1 MARLRHVVGSL
12 TLNTSSPAFS
22 GATRQRD
29 ALDRTITFLPSVC
42 LSGFSNYPESSTR
55 QRSGNLSETVL
66 MLVMQA
72 KQTPNSIQISK
83 LLLHGLTSCNASGK
97 PSVESWNE
105 SPARHTV
112 GLMPH
117 ILTALACHHLA
128 LHFPNLIKWECII
141 W

>member
-112 GLMPH
+112 GLMSQV
-117 ILTALACHHLA
+117 LTTLSCHHRSKLM
-128 LHFPNLIKWECII
+128 KWECII